1 MVVFVVFF
9 AFSVVDHEEV
19 NRWCIFTELCVA
31 GNSEGNSDSLGSCD
45 ATLAPPVQD
54 IEPNAC
60 SVVFRHQIGVPPLL
74 STTLYGI
81 SAFLIITLLRA
92 LLLCILGM

>member
-45 ATLAPPVQD
+45 ATL
-54 IEPNAC
+54 
-60 SVVFRHQIGVPPLL
+60 PLL
-74 STTLYGI
+74 SRIL
-81 SAFLIITLLRA
+81 SQMHVQLFLDIR
-92 LLLCILGM
+92 